1 MAQVIM
7 VASGKGGTGKSTV
20 ATYLA
25 LEMALKGHKTFLT
38 ELDMGLRSIDLISGI
53 SEQAVYDIGDVLQG
67 DCPWQRAIV
76 TSPHTSKLHI
86 MPAPGKKSGVKFEN
100 LKSLIDKIYLEY
112 EYIIIDTAAGLGE
125 AFYAAVNVSHTAIIV
140 CTADMVSVRDARI
153 VSDEI
158 FYKGVKD
165 IRLVINKYDKN
176 TFKHSGYTDADQII
190 DACCIQLVGVLP
202 YDVAVQ
208 VSAMDGKVLP
218 HDGQAKRIFTAIADR
233 LQGKHSQMIIR

>member
-20 ATYLA
+20 ASYLA
-25 LEMALKGHKTFLT
+25 LELALKGHKTFLT

-53 SEQAVYDIGDVLQG
+53 SEKAVYDIGDVLQG
-67 DCPWQRAIV
+67 DCRWEKAIV

-86 MPAPGKKSGVKFEN
+86 MPAPGKTSGVKFEN
-100 LKSLIDKIYLEY
+100 LKSLTDKIYMEY
-112 EYIIIDTAAGLGE
+112 DYIIIDTAAGLGE
-125 AFYAAVNVSHTAIIV
+125 AFYAAANVAHMAIIV

-158 FYKGVKD
+158 YYKGIKD

-176 TFKHSGYTDADQII
+176 TFRHSGYDDADQII
-190 DACCIQLVGVLP
+190 DACCTQLVGVIP
-202 YDVAVQ
+202 YDTTLQ
-208 VSAMDGKVLP
+208 VCAMDGKMLP
-218 HDGQAKRIFTAIADR
+218 NDGQAKRIFTAITDR